1 MASRAYISSFHGLIH
16 WQTLT
21 YYVSLVVLGPAIPD
35 EFGNIDKEK
44 QICGK
49 YIWRA
54 VISNQP
60 ANWKLEFYQSA
71 AQDTNCMKIVR
82 QVWFQKRL
90 QKKKIGEFSRGG
102 QHRLIFHTQKNK
114 KTSSAGSSTLGHS
127 IWARLC
133 FTSWN
138 LPDSQLCLESKTEP
152 EWHRATF
159 GGGGHCTERINTG
172 RGHRTYFVDGG
183 TYWGGDTAKHWK
195 NEISMSQVRRLLGG
209 WVLGFSA

>member
-1 MASRAYISSFHGLIH
+1 MGYGKSLHLSR
-16 WQTLT
+16 TLT

-82 QVWFQKRL
+82 QVWFQGRL
-90 QKKKIGEFSRGG
+90 QKKKIVEFSRGV
-102 QHRLIFHTQKNK
+102 
-114 KTSSAGSSTLGHS
+114 S
-127 IWARLC
+127 IA
-133 FTSWN
+133 
-138 LPDSQLCLESKTEP
+138 
-152 EWHRATF
+152 
-159 GGGGHCTERINTG
+159 
-172 RGHRTYFVDGG
+172 
-183 TYWGGDTAKHWK
+183 
-195 NEISMSQVRRLLGG
+195 
-209 WVLGFSA
+209 

>member
-1 MASRAYISSFHGLIH
+1 ML
-16 WQTLT
+16 
-21 YYVSLVVLGPAIPD
+21 VLGPAIPD

-82 QVWFQKRL
+82 QVWFQGRL
-90 QKKKIGEFSRGG
+90 QKKKIVEFSKGG

-114 KTSSAGSSTLGHS
+114 KTSSAGSATLGH
-127 IWARLC
+127 
-133 FTSWN
+133 TS
-138 LPDSQLCLESKTEP
+138 
-152 EWHRATF
+152 
-159 GGGGHCTERINTG
+159 
-172 RGHRTYFVDGG
+172 
-183 TYWGGDTAKHWK
+183 
-195 NEISMSQVRRLLGG
+195 
-209 WVLGFSA
+209 